1 MDPNSRTVSLALC
14 KELHEFSLAELIS
27 DPRIHK
33 NVKLP
38 PLYTIPTTAGT
49 GGEVTPFATIW
60 DHAKFQKLSLSG
72 PSVFANTAIIDPV
85 LTYDLPEKDTIFTGL
100 DAINQAMESIW
111 NVNATSFTIDLATR
125 SLKLG
130 FESLPDLM
138 NGSNC
143 KAKREMMAECS
154 LLAGLAISQ
163 TRTALCHSISYPL
176 TVHFNVPHG
185 LACAFTMPIIL
196 RHNLLLDDGRFQV
209 LVKQLIGE
217 DATTV
222 DLSKLFDNLH
232 KDNEVCLKVRE
243 KVKNK
248 NKLLN
253 LIPEMRTPGRA
264 DNSLLNTNNDTLI
277 SIIEESWNYDHQ
289 IN

>member
-1 MDPNSRTVSLALC
+1 
-14 KELHEFSLAELIS
+14 
-27 DPRIHK
+27 
-33 NVKLP
+33 
-38 PLYTIPTTAGT
+38 
-49 GGEVTPFATIW
+49 
-60 DHAKFQKLSLSG
+60 
-72 PSVFANTAIIDPV
+72 
-85 LTYDLPEKDTIFTGL
+85 
-100 DAINQAMESIW
+100 
-111 NVNATSFTIDLATR
+111 
-125 SLKLG
+125 
-130 FESLPDLM
+130 
-138 NGSNC
+138 
-143 KAKREMMAECS
+143 
-154 LLAGLAISQ
+154 
-163 TRTALCHSISYPL
+163 
-176 TVHFNVPHG
+176 
-185 LACAFTMPIIL
+185 MPIIL